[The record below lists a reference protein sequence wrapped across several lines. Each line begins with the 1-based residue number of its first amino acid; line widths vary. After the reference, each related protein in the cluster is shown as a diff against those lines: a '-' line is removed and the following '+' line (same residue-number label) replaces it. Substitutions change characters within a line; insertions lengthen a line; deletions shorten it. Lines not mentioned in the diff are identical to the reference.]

1 MCSSLRNR
9 WGRLCSH
16 SVSNPREDEAVPGH
30 RTPPRVEEVQ
40 NVGLGFPRRVSWSQI
55 KVRSYLSTREW
66 QDEGV
71 AASAPQIPRSI
82 FSAEDSEFRTP
93 NPIRR
98 RNSGGSSSIREAVV
112 SPRLQQISSA
122 SNMPLRLGQ
131 GTCPGWWSQY
141 AVPSWSSW
149 AGRTSSSR
157 ITRLYRSPSSGLPPY
172 HDATPGLGPQPQI
185 QGGRVETASNSTIL
199 FVSGM
204 GVPFVSCPCSCP
216 RVAFVPDL
224 CPRIVPGREEAC
236 QTRCWTSLRG
246 FHCPFT

>member
-30 RTPPRVEEVQ
+30 RTPRRVKEVQ

-98 RNSGGSSSIREAVV
+98 RNSRGFQFDPRSGCV
-112 SPRLQQISSA
+112 SPTCSKFQSA
-122 SNMPLRLGQ
+122 SNMPTRLGQ

-141 AVPSWSSW
+141 AVPGWPSWD
-149 AGRTSSSR
+149 GRTSSSR
-157 ITRLYRSPSSGLPPY
+157 VTRLYRSPSSGLPPY
-172 HDATPGLGPQPQI
+172 RDAH
-185 QGGRVETASNSTIL
+185 A
-199 FVSGM
+199 
-204 GVPFVSCPCSCP
+204 
-216 RVAFVPDL
+216 
-224 CPRIVPGREEAC
+224 
-236 QTRCWTSLRG
+236 
-246 FHCPFT
+246 